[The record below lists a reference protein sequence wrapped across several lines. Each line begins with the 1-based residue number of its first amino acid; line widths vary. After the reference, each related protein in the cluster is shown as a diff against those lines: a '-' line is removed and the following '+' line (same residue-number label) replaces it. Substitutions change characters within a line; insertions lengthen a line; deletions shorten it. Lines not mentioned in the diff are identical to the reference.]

1 LAVFWWWSFMVK
13 LLAWCCQEGLV
24 SVRINSP
31 FSTSWQR
38 GKSHETSLR
47 ASVRVISVTTPTAG
61 DRRSHPT
68 SVSTTRTERRR
79 FWPTPAIR
87 QVGHAILM
95 VTTSSPLV
103 FRIRHIWC
111 VPPAKLARNLHV
123 HYGENTKT
131 VSPVAGVGRSVG
143 REIGH
148 PMRSRSSISST
159 DPSLCLFLCKASFR
173 CENILDFA
181 TVVFSFGCGKYC
193 LIIE

>member
-1 LAVFWWWSFMVK
+1 M
-13 LLAWCCQEGLV
+13 
-24 SVRINSP
+24 RINSP

-131 VSPVAGVGRSVG
+131 VSPVAGVGRSVERLVIPCVVG
-143 REIGH
+143 VVSQARIRASAYFCVR
-148 PMRSRSSISST
+148 P
-159 DPSLCLFLCKASFR
+159 CLDAKIFW
-173 CENILDFA
+173 IL
-181 TVVFSFGCGKYC
+181 
-193 LIIE
+193 LL